1 MRKTIIVSIVIA
13 SIFIAASCG
22 QNEKGKAMSH
32 NVELMKLGDEYF
44 NKGMRDSALAVY
56 QQIADNAEQADNK
69 SVLTEA
75 YSQIARCY
83 LAMSKKEEG
92 RPWLDKAAGIADVN
106 DPSGWSR
113 FLGVRGRYE
122 WKDAAE
128 AESAVA
134 PEASTAENTFKE
146 MYEYCMEHKIH
157 NRAID
162 AANMVSITAKIE
174 DRVEWGLKGIAA
186 AEDGELEN
194 WLAPL
199 WNNLGWTYDDL
210 GQYDKS
216 IEALMKAREYHYK
229 NGKEMPMLIADWSVG
244 HAYRMNGQLDSALTW
259 INGVFEKASKFYED
273 NPQPENA
280 EWVGFSHRELGEI
293 AMAQVDETTALDH
306 FKQAYEHLTTAGM
319 ESWDKKG
326 YNELALKIEKIQA
339 NNKNK

>member
-1 MRKTIIVSIVIA
+1 MKRSILILLIIISLL
-13 SIFIAASCG
+13 IAASCG
-22 QNEKGKAMSH
+22 QSEKGKVMSH
-32 NVELMKLGDEYF
+32 NSELIKLGDEYF
-44 NKGMRDSALAVY
+44 NKGMRDSALTVY
-56 QQIADNAEQADNK
+56 QQVAENAERADLK
-69 SVLTEA
+69 SDLTEA

-83 LAMSKKEEG
+83 LAMDKKEEG
-92 RPWLDKAAGIADVN
+92 RPWLVKAFEIADPK
-106 DPSGWSR
+106 DPVGWSR

-122 WKDAAE
+122 WKDVAE
-128 AESAVA
+128 AESATA
-134 PEASTAENTFKE
+134 PEASIAENTFKE
-146 MYEYCMEHKIH
+146 MYDYCMKHKIH

-174 DRVEWGLKGIAA
+174 DRVEWGLKGIEA
-186 AEDGELEN
+186 AEDGGLEN

-259 INGVFEKASKFYED
+259 INGVFEKASKIYED

-280 EWVGFSHRELGEI
+280 EWVGFSHKELGEI
-293 AMAQVDETTALDH
+293 AMIRADEITALDH

-319 ESWDKKG
+319 EGWDKKG
-326 YNELALKIEKIQA
+326 YNELKLKIEKIQA
-339 NNKNK
+339 NNKKK